1 MANYLTVQQI
11 IILHDEQIELY
22 GGSYGIRD
30 EGALEA
36 AAHRP
41 QSGYY
46 QDMIAEAAALMES
59 LAINHPFIDGNKRIA
74 FYAASTFLIANGY
87 EVEADEMKIY
97 RQMIELFETGNF
109 KFVPVEKMLRAI
121 AREQN

>member
-36 AAHRP
+36 ATHRP

-87 EVEADEMKIY
+87 EIEADEMEIY

-109 KFVPVEKMLRAI
+109 KFTPVEKMLRAI